1 VPVAKRENTAIHR
14 TAGGT
19 SFDLGLWDLMDSLED
34 EMLVVDSQYRVRSAN
49 LALRRKLA
57 KGAKLAVGKHCYEV
71 FHGRQ
76 KPCSAPLWE
85 CPLRKVLQ
93 GNSATVVVHPDL
105 TLGAGAMSN
114 RYTKLTMYPLRDSR
128 GNVEAAVELRRDVT
142 AERELE
148 KEILKRRHHLDALSR
163 VSCAVS
169 GLDSLDTI
177 LAVGLG
183 TVLDIINGSIGGI
196 LISDEET
203 DTLAYRVHRGL
214 SAKYAEEMRLRMGE
228 GIAGRVAQTG
238 EPVLLEDISVE
249 SHAARPD
256 LISTEGLKGFVSV
269 PLKAKDKVVGVLNTA
284 SHIAGQFS
292 ADDVDLLQSIGCQLG
307 TAIEQARLHRSLSSA
322 TERYQRLLRQALT
335 IQEQERKRIARELHD
350 ETGQELTAL
359 ALNLQAISQMM
370 EMSSVV
376 DARIKPTLDKAHSL
390 ATHAGTELTK
400 LIRELRPTLL
410 DTLGLPAAVGHLAE
424 ANLSTQGID
433 VVTEFKGLDQR
444 LPAEIEL
451 SLFRIIQEAMSN
463 IVKHAGAKNVSIN
476 IECNA
481 NECVLRIEDNGEGF
495 DVSEVTGID
504 EGGRGA
510 GLFGMKERVTM
521 VGGTC
526 SCQSQPGQGT
536 IVVAKVPILGSTA
549 DGQDKGANSR

>member
-1 VPVAKRENTAIHR
+1 MSKRENTAIHT
-14 TAGGT
+14 TAGAT
-19 SFDLGLWDLMDSLED
+19 SFDMGLWDVMDSLED
-34 EMLVVDSQYRVRSAN
+34 ELLVVDSQYRVRLAN
-49 LALRRKLA
+49 LTLRRKLA
-57 KGAKLAVGKHCYEV
+57 KGAKLPIGKHCYEV

-76 KPCSAPLWE
+76 KPCTAPLWE

-93 GNSATVVVHPDL
+93 GGGATVIIHPDL
-105 TLGAGAMSN
+105 TLGAGTMSN
-114 RYTKLTMYPLRDSR
+114 RYTKLTMYPLRDSH
-128 GNVEAAVELRRDVT
+128 GNVDAAVELRRDVT

-169 GLDSLDTI
+169 GLRSLDAI
-177 LAVGLG
+177 LDVGLG

-196 LISDEET
+196 LLSDEET
-203 DTLAYRVHRGL
+203 ETLSYRVHRGL
-214 SAKYAEEMRLRMGE
+214 SAKYAEEMRLRIGE

-238 EPVLLEDISVE
+238 EPVLLEDISTE
-249 SHAARPD
+249 PHAARPD

-269 PLKAKDKVVGVLNTA
+269 PLKAKDKVVGVMNIA

-292 ADDVDLLQSIGCQLG
+292 ADDMHLLKSIGCQLG
-307 TAIEQARLHRSLSSA
+307 TAVEQARLHRSLSSA
-322 TERYQRLLRQALT
+322 TERYQRLLRQVLT

-376 DARIKPTLDKAHSL
+376 DPRIKPTLNKAHSL

-424 ANLSTQGID
+424 ANLNAQGID

-444 LPAEIEL
+444 LPAESEL

-481 NECVLRIEDNGEGF
+481 NECVLRIEDNGKGF
-495 DVSEVTGID
+495 DVSQVTGID

-521 VGGTC
+521 IGGTC

-536 IVVAKVPILGSTA
+536 IVVAKVPIMRSTA
-549 DGQDKGANSR
+549 DGQDKGADSR

>member
-1 VPVAKRENTAIHR
+1 
-14 TAGGT
+14 
-19 SFDLGLWDLMDSLED
+19 
-34 EMLVVDSQYRVRSAN
+34 
-49 LALRRKLA
+49 
-57 KGAKLAVGKHCYEV
+57 
-71 FHGRQ
+71 
-76 KPCSAPLWE
+76 LWE